1 MGIVL
6 LFLMPAIILIII
18 GIILMNS
25 NNKKIA
31 KILFIIAG
39 IYLVVGL
46 GTCGYLFFNF
56 SLEH

>member
-1 MGIVL
+1 MGVLL
-6 LFLMPAIILIII
+6 LFLIPAIILIII

-25 NNKKIA
+25 NNKKVG

-39 IYLVVGL
+39 IYLVVCL